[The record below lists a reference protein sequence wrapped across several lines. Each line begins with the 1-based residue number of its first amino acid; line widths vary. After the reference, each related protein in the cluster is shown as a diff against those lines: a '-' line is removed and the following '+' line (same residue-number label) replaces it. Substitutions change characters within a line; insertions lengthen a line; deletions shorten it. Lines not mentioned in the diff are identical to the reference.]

1 MKGKGVIMADRP
13 FLYPNVTSVPGAR
26 PLGEVAEKKKPDGV
40 KSDFDHVLDTTLDTK
55 GTKEQALEKAR
66 NLNVGDNGKSGDLK
80 APGTLGSLD
89 RTGLLTKDLG
99 AIKQP
104 LKFSAHA
111 SQRLSERKIQ
121 LDAATMSKVSD
132 AIDKA
137 EAKGIEDTLVLTTD
151 AALIVNVKNR
161 TVITAM
167 DKQSLN
173 GNVFTNI
180 DGAVIV

>member
-1 MKGKGVIMADRP
+1 MADRP
-13 FLYPNVTSVPGAR
+13 FLYPNVTSVPGSR
-26 PLGEVAEKKKPDGV
+26 IESEKLEKKKPEGL
-40 KSDFDHVLDTTLDTK
+40 KSDFDHVMDSTLEVREQTRNPSVGKTDG
-55 GTKEQALEKAR
+55 GTPLEE
-66 NLNVGDNGKSGDLK
+66 SGIS
-80 APGTLGSLD
+80 ALD
-89 RTGLLTKDLG
+89 RSGLKKDLS

-121 LDAATMSKVSD
+121 LDSATMSKVTD
-132 AIDKA
+132 AIDRA
-137 EAKGIEDTLVLTTD
+137 EAKGIEDTLVLTND

>member
-1 MKGKGVIMADRP
+1 MADRP
-13 FLYPNVTSVPGAR
+13 FLYPNVTSVPGSR
-26 PLGEVAEKKKPDGV
+26 IDGEKLEKKKPEGLE
-40 KSDFDHVLDTTLDTK
+40 SDFDHVMDSN
-55 GTKEQALEKAR
+55 LEVRDQTRNPSVGKAGSR
-66 NLNVGDNGKSGDLK
+66 G
-80 APGTLGSLD
+80 LGNESESASLD
-89 RTGLLTKDLG
+89 RTGGLTKDLG

-121 LDAATMSKVSD
+121 LDSATMTKVTE

-137 EAKGIEDTLVLTTD
+137 EAKGIEDTLVLTGE

-167 DKQSLN
+167 DRQSLT

-180 DGAVIV
+180 DGAVII

>member
-1 MKGKGVIMADRP
+1 MADRP
-13 FLYPNVTSVPGAR
+13 FLYPNVTSIPGSNR
-26 PLGEVAEKKKPDGV
+26 LDGERIEKKKPDGV
-40 KSDFDHVLDTTLDTK
+40 KSDFDQVFDKTMDQVLEET
-55 GTKEQALEKAR
+55 R
-66 NLNVGDNGKSGDLK
+66 SLNVGQNAEKN
-80 APGTLGSLD
+80 LD
-89 RTGLLTKDLG
+89 RKTAFGSNSSTLERTGGLTKDLG
-99 AIKQP
+99 SIQQP

-111 SQRLSERKIQ
+111 SQRLAERKIQ
-121 LDAATMSKVSD
+121 LDAATMLKVTD

-137 EAKGIEDTLVLTTD
+137 EAKGIEDTLVLTD
-151 AALIVNVKNR
+151 NAALIVNVKNR

>member
-1 MKGKGVIMADRP
+1 MADRP
-13 FLYPNVTSVPGAR
+13 FLYPNVTSIPGR
-26 PLGEVAEKKKPDGV
+26 IDTERAEKKKPDGV
-40 KSDFDHVLDTTLDTK
+40 KSDFDQVFDKTLDTVVK
-55 GTKEQALEKAR
+55 DTSESPIS
-66 NLNVGDNGKSGDLK
+66 KSGQLNRSTDLDK
-80 APGTLGSLD
+80 AGG
-89 RTGLLTKDLG
+89 LTKDLG

-104 LKFSAHA
+104 LKFSSHA
-111 SQRLSERKIQ
+111 TQRLAERKIQ
-121 LDAATMSKVSD
+121 LDAATMSKVTD

-167 DKQSLN
+167 DRQSLT

-180 DGAVIV
+180 DGAVII

>member
-1 MKGKGVIMADRP
+1 MADRP
-13 FLYPNVTSVPGAR
+13 FLYPNVTSVPGTR
-26 PLGEVAEKKKPDGV
+26 IDPSTQEKRKPEGV
-40 KSDFDHVLDTTLDTK
+40 KSDFDQVFDQVVERTDSTGAK
-55 GTKEQALEKAR
+55 GPA
-66 NLNVGDNGKSGDLK
+66 
-80 APGTLGSLD
+80 
-89 RTGLLTKDLG
+89 KDLG
-99 AIKQP
+99 GLTRDLGVVKAP
-104 LKFSAHA
+104 LKFSSHA
-111 SQRLSERKIQ
+111 SQRLAERKIN
-121 LDAATMSKVSD
+121 LDPATMTKVTE

-137 EAKGIEDTLVLTTD
+137 EAKGIEDTLVLTND

>member
-1 MKGKGVIMADRP
+1 MADSP
-13 FLYPNVTSVPGAR
+13 FLYPNVSSIPGQNR
-26 PLGEVAEKKKPDGV
+26 INTDERLQTKKTPAE
-40 KSDFDHVLDTTLDTK
+40 KSDFDRVLDENL
-55 GTKEQALEKAR
+55 
-66 NLNVGDNGKSGDLK
+66 NLNVGDSGKIQKNLEQV
-80 APGTLGSLD
+80 
-89 RTGLLTKDLG
+89 
-99 AIKQP
+99 KQP

-111 SQRLSERKIQ
+111 SQRLQERKIH
-121 LDAATMSKVSD
+121 LDSATMLRVTD

-137 EAKGIEDTLVLTTD
+137 EAKGIEDTLVLTAD

-167 DKQSLN
+167 DKGSLQ

>member
-1 MKGKGVIMADRP
+1 MADRP
-13 FLYPNVTSVPGAR
+13 FLYPNVTSVPGSR
-26 PLGEVAEKKKPDGV
+26 IESDKLEKKKPDGV
-40 KSDFDHVLDTTLDTK
+40 KSDFDHVMDSTLEVRDQTRNPSVGK
-55 GTKEQALEKAR
+55 TDSKEQESSA
-66 NLNVGDNGKSGDLK
+66 
-80 APGTLGSLD
+80 LD
-89 RTGLLTKDLG
+89 RTGGLKKDLG

-111 SQRLSERKIQ
+111 SQRLAERKIQ
-121 LDAATMSKVSD
+121 LDSSTLSKVSD

-137 EAKGIEDTLVLTTD
+137 EAKGIEDTLVLTND